1 MLDFIRNHKRL
12 TQIILLI
19 FIIPSFIFVG
29 IEGYKRFNN
38 ADGVVKIKR
47 DTGPFSF
54 LQKDY
59 VITQQEWDNAV
70 RKQVEMMRQQA
81 AAQGRPFDAK
91 LADSKEFKWQV
102 LQQLVNKYVLQY
114 AVSKEN
120 LSVPEQVVIDKI
132 RQIPGLVDNEGNFD
146 QKKYEQILAGRG
158 LTPEGH
164 VAIMG
169 QEMSMQQ
176 VPAPIQFSVI
186 PSKTVGRRVINLFT
200 QEREVQKR
208 VFSLASYK
216 NQVSVTDEDLTNY
229 YNDHAKQFTIPEH
242 ADIEIVVL
250 DQSAAEKSVKI
261 TDSDL
266 QNYYNQNKDR
276 FATPEQRRAQ
286 HILILTPRNAKDA
299 DKEEARKKA
308 EEILAQARAN
318 PSRFGELAK
327 TYSQDPGSAKN
338 GGDLGYF
345 ARGKMVKEF
354 SDATFALQKGDV
366 SDIVQTEYGFHII
379 MVTDIKPAVPKT
391 LAQVRESVMQEL
403 KRAQV
408 AKKYA
413 EMSEAFSNMVYEKSD
428 SLKPVADA
436 MGLQIHTF
444 KDLQRDPEAAAKQN
458 PMLANPTLL
467 EKIFS
472 DDCVKGKHNTE
483 SVEIAPQVLVS
494 ARIAQHYPAALIPF
508 EKVRAGIQTAVTNQ
522 KALVLAKEAGE
533 AELANLK
540 AGGAVTGF
548 SAPEKVSRPK
558 IAQSGRL
565 DLAPVMKADASKLPA
580 YVGVER
586 PEEGYVIYRV
596 TKVII
601 PEKIDPRMEEAM
613 NRQMTGTS
621 SAQELYAYVEY
632 LRKLAGV
639 EFLIKKPGEEDK
651 K

>member
-12 TQIILLI
+12 TQIILLL

-38 ADGVVKIKR
+38 ADGVATVKR
-47 DTGPFSF
+47 SAGPFSF

-59 VITQQEWDNAV
+59 VITQQEWDNEV
-70 RKQVEMMRQQA
+70 RRQVDMMRQQA
-81 AAQGRPFDAK
+81 AAQGRPFDARM
-91 LADSKEFKWQV
+91 ADSKAFKWQV
-102 LQQLVNKYVLQY
+102 LQQLINKYALEY
-114 AVSKEN
+114 AITKEN

-132 RQIPGLVDNEGNFD
+132 RQIPGLVDEDGNFN
-146 QKKYEQILAGRG
+146 QQKYEQVLAGRG

-169 QEMSMQQ
+169 QEMAMQQ

-186 PSKTVGRRVINLFT
+186 PAKTVGKRIINLFT
-200 QEREVQKR
+200 QEREVQKK
-208 VFSLASYK
+208 VFSLAAYK
-216 NQVSVTDEDLTNY
+216 NQVSVTEEDLTNY

-242 ADIEIVVL
+242 ANIEIVVL
-250 DQSAAEKSVKI
+250 DQAAAEKQVKI

-276 FATPEQRRAQ
+276 FAAPEQRRAQ
-286 HILILTPRNAKDA
+286 HILILTPRNAKEA
-299 DKEEARKKA
+299 DKEEARKKM
-308 EEILAQARAN
+308 EDILAQVRAN
-318 PSRFGELAK
+318 PTRFAELAK
-327 TYSQDPGSAKN
+327 TYSQDPGSARN

-366 SDIVQTEYGFHII
+366 SDIVQTDYGFHII

-408 AKKYA
+408 AKKFA
-413 EMSEAFSNMVYEKSD
+413 EMSETFSNMVYEKSD
-428 SLKPVADA
+428 SLKPIADA
-436 MGLQIHTF
+436 LGLQIHTF
-444 KDLQRDPEAAAKQN
+444 KDLQRDPGAAAQQN
-458 PMLANPTLL
+458 PLLANPTLL

-494 ARIAQHYPAALIPF
+494 ARIAQHYPAALVPF
-508 EKVRAGIQTAVTNQ
+508 EKVKSGIQTAVTNQ
-522 KALVLAKEAGE
+522 KALVLAKAAGE

-540 AGGAVTGF
+540 AGGTATGF
-548 SAPEKVSRPK
+548 SASQLVSRPK
-558 IAQSGRL
+558 IAQSGRF
-565 DLAPVMKADASKLPA
+565 DMAPVMKADVTHLPA
-580 YVGVER
+580 YIGAEQ
-586 PEEGYVIYRV
+586 PDEGYVIYRV

-601 PEKIDPRMEEAM
+601 PEKLDPRMEEAM
-613 NRQMTGTS
+613 NRQMMGTN
-621 SAQELYAYVEY
+621 SAQELFAYIEY
-632 LRKLAGV
+632 LRKQAGV
-639 EFLIKKPGEEDK
+639 ELLVKKPDEEDK
-651 K
+651 P

>member
-12 TQIILLI
+12 TQVILLI
-19 FIIPSFIFVG
+19 FIIPSFIFFG
-29 IEGYKRFNN
+29 IEGYKRFSET
-38 ADGVVKIKR
+38 DGVVKIKR
-47 DTGPFSF
+47 DAGPFSF

-59 VITQQEWDNAV
+59 VITKQEWDNAV
-70 RKQVEMMRQQA
+70 RKQVEIMRQQA

-91 LADSKEFKWQV
+91 LAESEEFKWQV

-114 AVSKEN
+114 TVSKEN

-132 RQIPGLVDNEGNFD
+132 RQIPGLVDKDGNFD

-158 LTPEGH
+158 MTPEGH
-164 VAIMG
+164 VAIVG

-176 VPAPIQFSVI
+176 VPAPIQFSAI
-186 PSKTVGRRVINLFT
+186 ASKSVGRRMFNLFT

-216 NQVSVTDEDLTNY
+216 NRVSVTDEDLTGY
-229 YNDHAKQFTIPEH
+229 YSDHAKQFTIPEH
-242 ADIEIVVL
+242 ADVEIAVL

-261 TDSDL
+261 TENDL
-266 QNYYNQNKDR
+266 QGYYNQNKDR

-286 HILILTPRNAKDA
+286 HILILTPRNAKEA

-308 EEILAQARAN
+308 EDILTQVRAN
-318 PSRFGELAK
+318 PARFAELAK
-327 TYSQDPGSAKN
+327 NYSQDPGSAKN

-354 SDATFALQKGDV
+354 SDAAFALQKGAI
-366 SDIVQTEYGFHII
+366 SDIIQTEYGFHII

-391 LAQVRESVMQEL
+391 LAQVREAVMQEL

-408 AKKYA
+408 SKKYA
-413 EMSEAFSNMVYEKSD
+413 EMSETFSNMVYEKSD

-436 MGLQIHTF
+436 MGLKIHTI
-444 KDLQRDPEAAAKQN
+444 KDLQRDPSAAARQN
-458 PMLANPTLL
+458 PMLANSALL

-483 SVEIAPQVLVS
+483 SVEVAPQVLVS
-494 ARIAQHYPAALIPF
+494 ARITQHYPAALIPF

-522 KALVLAKEAGE
+522 KALALAKAAGE

-540 AGGAVTGF
+540 AGGVATGF
-548 SAPEKVSRPK
+548 SAPEKISRPK
-558 IAQSGRL
+558 IARSGRL
-565 DLAPVMKADASKLPA
+565 DMAPVMKADISHLPA
-580 YVGVER
+580 YIGFER
-586 PEEGYVIYRV
+586 PDEGYIIYRV
-596 TKVII
+596 NKVIF
-601 PEKIDPRMEEAM
+601 PEKLDPKMEEVI
-613 NRQMTGTS
+613 NRQMANTI
-621 SAQELYAYVEY
+621 SAEELYSYIEY
-632 LRKLAGV
+632 LREQAGV
-639 EFLIKKPGEEDK
+639 EFLIEKPGEK
-651 K
+651 NKQ